1 MTKQEWLEMWKLSG
15 VEGDHA
21 WQAKQEMHAREQHS
35 TAITV
40 DIPAYQSMVTG
51 EMIEGRKAH
60 REHLKR
66 HALIEIGN
74 ENVTPVSQPQR
85 YDDSIKRRLH
95 EVINSNY

>member
-1 MTKQEWLEMWKLSG
+1 MTKQQWLEMWKLSG
-15 VEGDHA
+15 IDGDRA
-21 WQAKQEMHAREQHS
+21 WQAKQDMHARDNRS
-35 TAITV
+35 TQITV
-40 DIPAYQSMVTG
+40 DIPAYKSMVTG

-74 ENVTPVSQPQR
+74 ENVKPASQPKPH
-85 YDDSIKRRLH
+85 DDSIKRRLH